1 MSDDPIC
8 KGDCS
13 RQTVQYKKQ
22 ISDQVSACTQGG
34 RQRMDVY
41 MYIWWVVCKLSEK
54 SGDIDSSGQV
64 EV

>member
-22 ISDQVSACTQGG
+22 ISDQVSACTQGED
-34 RQRMDVY
+34 REWTYICIY
-41 MYIWWVVCKLSEK
+41 MVGGL
-54 SGDIDSSGQV
+54 
-64 EV
+64 

>member
-22 ISDQVSACTQGG
+22 ISDQVSACTQGED
-34 RQRMDVY
+34 REWT
-41 MYIWWVVCKLSEK
+41 YIWWVVCKLSEK
-54 SGDIDSSGQV
+54 FGDVDSSGKA